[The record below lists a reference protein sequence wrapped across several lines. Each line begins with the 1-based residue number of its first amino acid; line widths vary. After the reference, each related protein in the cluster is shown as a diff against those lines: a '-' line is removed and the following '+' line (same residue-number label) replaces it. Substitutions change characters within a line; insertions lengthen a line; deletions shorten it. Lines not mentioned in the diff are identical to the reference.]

1 MLLQTNSFWFKIP
14 DVSFAAAKPAKN
26 LHRQRGKNR
35 LRRGVDRIKKKKK
48 FLSQGAFVYICIRV
62 YIYTYICFYIYTCN
76 CLIYLLIDPS
86 THPSI
91 HPSIHQYLYPS
102 IHSSIH
108 PSIIH
113 PSIIHPSIYLTRSTT
128 HSRPWY
134 EKTCLIFQV
143 HQWCFNSKLDRELQM
158 RNVNHCNYTF
168 QTLTFTSVIQCNYP
182 FQPLQITHY

>member
-1 MLLQTNSFWFKIP
+1 MLLQTISFWVRNP
-14 DVSFAAAKPAKN
+14 GRVLCGCQAAKN

-35 LRRGVDRIKKKKK
+35 LRRGVDRILKKKS
-48 FLSQGAFVYICIRV
+48 FSHRVHLSIFVSV
-62 YIYTYICFYIYTCN
+62 YIYIYVSISIPAIVNLSTDRP
-76 CLIYLLIDPS
+76 IHPSIDPS
-86 THPSI
+86 IHRSI
-91 HPSIHQYLYPS
+91 HPSTNTFIHL
-102 IHSSIH
+102 SIH

-113 PSIIHPSIYLTRSTT
+113 SSIYLTRSTT

-168 QTLTFTSVIQCNYP
+168 QTLTFTNVIQCNYP

>member
-14 DVSFAAAKPAKN
+14 DVSFAAAKPQRTCIGKEAKIASDEA
-26 LHRQRGKNR
+26 L
-35 LRRGVDRIKKKKK
+35 IEFKKTVS
-48 FLSQGAFVYICIRV
+48 LTGCICLYLYSCI